1 MLTRLHV
8 SGFKNLVDVDLH
20 LGAFT
25 CVVGPNGAGKSN
37 LFDAIRF
44 LSALANH
51 TFLEAASSVLD
62 QHSRTAQIR
71 DLFHNVGGRYA
82 DNMKFV
88 AEMIVPGNATD
99 DLGQEAKA
107 SITFLRYTLELAY
120 RESNN
125 SLAAGELEIVKEELV
140 HVAQRDAPRHLP
152 FPHSAKDWRKSVVQG
167 QRRARYFISTEG
179 EGQNRVIKPHQDG
192 GSSGRPLSRNLPR
205 TVLSAAN
212 ATERPT
218 VLTARREME
227 AWQLVQLEPGAM
239 RQPDEFVSPTHPGT
253 DGRHL
258 AATLYRLARSAEQ
271 YEHHGNRDAL
281 GKGLHTSLQRRL
293 RNPSTLPSARNPAIH
308 RSERFAEPSIRC
320 RRSAS
325 FLGVALRRR

>member
-1 MLTRLHV
+1 MDGR
-8 SGFKNLVDVDLH
+8 DL
-20 LGAFT
+20 
-25 CVVGPNGAGKSN
+25 AGQ
-37 LFDAIRF
+37 R
-44 LSALANH
+44 ANH

-179 EGQNRVIKPHQDG
+179 EGQNRVIKLHQDG
-192 GSSGRPLSRNLPR
+192 GSSGRPLSRPAANLPR

-212 ATERPT
+212 ATESPT

-239 RQPDEFVSPTHPGT
+239 RQPDEFVSPTHLGT

-281 GKGLHTSLQRRL
+281 GKGLHTSAPNGEDL
-293 RNPSTLPSARNPAIH
+293 
-308 RSERFAEPSIRC
+308 
-320 RRSAS
+320 
-325 FLGVALRRR
+325 